1 MDEIR
6 AAITQGSPQVIPP
19 VPDPA
24 GTDIDMGDEEPPD
37 SRYVSSNLVTADQM
51 QRDVDGKV
59 QQYCDHCARIV
70 DMWVTYVQEVDS
82 YSVQGAAM
90 KHTWLP
96 EPLANGYTACIYVQN
111 ATGESTSTP
120 HVRGPR
126 FRADVLRKHVKS
138 VALACGDEDALPPG
152 FIFLSLMAVSVAMK
166 HRSRVALFGQT
177 QKQWA
182 RQRRR

>member
-24 GTDIDMGDEEPPD
+24 GADIDMGDEEPPD
-37 SRYVSSNLVTADQM
+37 SRYVSNDLVTTDQM
-51 QRDVDGKV
+51 QRDVGGKV

-70 DMWVTYVQEVDS
+70 GMWVAYVQEVES
-82 YSVQGAAM
+82 YSVQGATM
-90 KHTWLP
+90 TNTWLP
-96 EPLANGYTACIYVQN
+96 EPLADGYTACVYVQN

-126 FRADVLRKHVKS
+126 FRADVLKKHVKS
-138 VALACGDEDALPPG
+138 VALACGDEDVLPPG
-152 FIFLSLMAVSVAMK
+152 FIFFVTDGGK
-166 HRSRVALFGQT
+166 HGNEGSIGG
-177 QKQWA
+177 
-182 RQRRR
+182 